1 MREGVTPERGRGRAP
16 DGGALA
22 AGPGR
27 RIASAMRRGRTPALA
42 LVLAALAL
50 ASVTAAASDPDDA
63 SIDDRSRERRRGAR
77 DGGAHPATVGEGSA
91 GLVDVPFDAKPIRGV
106 RGGEFPTAVPGGRA
120 RFLGG
125 LEVTFTSPASSDETP
140 ELDADPLSY
149 GGWSSATGNADGSV
163 AWILTDNYARL
174 MRVELRNEPRSGRL
188 DGVAKIQDATNFRSD
203 PPTAPPLASNE
214 RPGRASTP
222 SPSRESPTRRTV
234 THRAVTRRPS

>member
-1 MREGVTPERGRGRAP
+1 
-16 DGGALA
+16 
-22 AGPGR
+22 
-27 RIASAMRRGRTPALA
+27 MRRGRTPSLA

-140 ELDADPLSY
+140 ELDAGDVNVTSKPCLLYTSPSPRDKRQSRMP
-149 GGWSSATGNADGSV
+149 SSA
-163 AWILTDNYARL
+163 
-174 MRVELRNEPRSGRL
+174 
-188 DGVAKIQDATNFRSD
+188 
-203 PPTAPPLASNE
+203 
-214 RPGRASTP
+214 
-222 SPSRESPTRRTV
+222 
-234 THRAVTRRPS
+234 